1 MDPADPR
8 LKSFSF
14 LRSPAIRAK
23 TYPLIVHGDGVPC
36 TKKGSLDCI
45 SVESLCAKFS
55 RNVSLA
61 TRDII
66 SLVTG
71 VMSQAMVAKEDEKK
85 TDYAFTKHAML
96 APIVESWLL
105 IESGQFKGNDIAGG
119 GSVHY
124 LGRKGRRRVLLQF
137 L

>member
-1 MDPADPR
+1 MDKADPR
-8 LKSFSF
+8 LTSFPF
-14 LRSPAIRAK
+14 LRSNDIRAK

-36 TKKGSLDCI
+36 TNKGSLDCI

-66 SLVTG
+66 FLVTG

-85 TDYAFTKHAML
+85 TEYAYTKHAML
-96 APIVESWLL
+96 APVVDSWLL
-105 IESGQFKGNDIAGG
+105 LESGQFEGNDIAGG
-119 GSVHY
+119 GPVHH
-124 LGRKGRRRVLLQF
+124 LGRKRRRRILLQF